1 MYQYY
6 AYLEEGLEVDT
17 LEPVRLGFK
26 LKSEQAAFSR
36 DCIDTGEYFLWNLTT
51 PDEPALADSSFV
63 TLHRLEEIDE

>member
-6 AYLEEGLEVDT
+6 VYLEEGVGLDT

-36 DCIDTGEYFLWNLTT
+36 DCIDIGEYFLWNNTI
-51 PDEPALADSSFV
+51 PDEPTLADSSFV